1 MAYIKI
7 FFEDGDTQVSEAP
20 TTTNAV
26 TFTLDASIN
35 EEGTP
40 IQLYVLADDGYVID
54 DVVIT
59 PTGTTATKWAL
70 APDNS
75 GSAGTFEAYGDPLDL
90 GDGIDDTTHVP
101 FWIKAKAIDSE
112 VPTNDTTVTLVV
124 SGTANAE

>member
-1 MAYIKI
+1 MSYIKL

-26 TFTLDASIN
+26 LFTLDAAEN
-35 EEGTP
+35 EVGTP
-40 IQLYVLADDGYVID
+40 IQLYALADDGYVID

-70 APDNS
+70 APDDE
-75 GSAGTFEAYGDPLDL
+75 GEAGEFGAYGDPLDL
-90 GDGIDDTTHVP
+90 GADVGDTTHVP

-112 VPTNDTTVTLVV
+112 TPVNDTTVTLVV
-124 SGTANAE
+124 TGVASAE